1 VSLARR
7 TVRNTALLFAARS
20 LSKVLVFVTVVVTQN
35 ALGAT
40 GYGKFAAIVVFSNIA
55 SIFADLGLQVVFV
68 REASRHLDNLGD
80 FLGVSLAS
88 KLPLG
93 VVSGGILAVSVW
105 LLAPDLLSLV
115 GPVFALL
122 MVTSLANLLRSTFY
136 ATGEMR
142 YEVVAIGG
150 ETVVLLAATLVAAA
164 THQGVAAF
172 VWAYALSYGFTA
184 VYAAVV
190 TQRRWTK
197 LRLRFDWVLLR
208 RLLRSGLPFALAF
221 VLSTI
226 YFRID
231 VVILKSL
238 RGDDQVAYYNAAY
251 KFLDGLSFIPQ
262 AAMNAVFPALAVIH
276 LRGRDPMRD
285 AYTRAYRLLA
295 ALGMPVAV
303 GCVILAPQIIHLTKV
318 PFDQSIPSL
327 RILGASL
334 LLIFVNNSFIFA
346 LGAMDKQLTFALLA
360 GLSIVVNVTLNL
372 VMIPRFAH
380 ADGYLAAS
388 WATLITEVFLFVAGY
403 AALAR
408 YLGRLPWLR
417 PALPIGVSGA
427 AVAGVAYALRAHNA
441 LLVVAAAGVVY
452 AAAMAVTG
460 GVSRGEWRLARDALR
475 LRRGGGGAPAD
486 PGAG

>member
-1 VSLARR
+1 MSLATR
-7 TVRNTALLFAARS
+7 TVRNTALLFTARS
-20 LSKVLVFVTVVVTQN
+20 LSKVLVFVTVVVTQR
-35 ALGAT
+35 ALGDI

-80 FLGVSLAS
+80 FLGVTMAA
-88 KLPLG
+88 KLPLAVIG
-93 VVSGGILAVSVW
+93 GGILAGSVW
-105 LLAPDLLSLV
+105 LLAPDLLPLV
-115 GPVFALL
+115 GPVFAL
-122 MVTSLANLLRSTFY
+122 MVVTSLANLLRSSFY

-142 YEVVAIGG
+142 YEVVAIAG
-150 ETVVLLAATLVAAA
+150 ETVVLLVATVLFAML
-164 THQGVAAF
+164 HQGVAAF
-172 VWAYALSYGFTA
+172 LWAYTLSYGFTT
-184 VYAAVV
+184 VYAAVI
-190 TQRRWTK
+190 TRRRGWAR
-197 LRLRFDWVLLR
+197 LRLRWNGELLVK
-208 RLLRSGLPFALAF
+208 LLRSGLPFALAF

-231 VVILKSL
+231 VVILKAL
-238 RGDDQVAYYNAAY
+238 RGDAQVAYYNAAY

-276 LRGRDPMRD
+276 LRGREPMRD

-295 ALGMPVAV
+295 ALGMPLAV
-303 GCVILAPQIIHLTKV
+303 GCVILAPQIIHITRV
-318 PFDQSIPSL
+318 PFEPSIPAL

-372 VMIPRFAH
+372 VMIPRFAY
-380 ADGYLAAS
+380 ANGYLAAS

-403 AALAR
+403 VALAR

-417 PALPIGVSGA
+417 PMLPIAVSGA
-427 AVAGVAYALRAHNA
+427 AVAGVVYALRDSNA
-441 LLVVAAAGVVY
+441 FAVVAIAAVVY

-460 GVSRGEWRLARDALR
+460 GVTRSEWRLARESLR
-475 LRRGGGGAPAD
+475 LRSRRAD
-486 PGAG
+486 

>member
-1 VSLARR
+1 MSLARR

-20 LSKVLVFVTVVVTQN
+20 LSKVLVFATVVVTQR

-40 GYGKFAAIVVFSNIA
+40 GYGQFAAIVVFSNIA

-68 REASRHLDNLGD
+68 REASRHLDDMGS
-80 FLGVSLAS
+80 FLSVTIAA
-88 KLPLG
+88 KLPLAAFSG
-93 VVSGGILAVSVW
+93 VILAVSVW
-105 LLAPDLLSLV
+105 LLAPDLLPLV
-115 GPVFALL
+115 GPVFAL
-122 MVTSLANLLRSTFY
+122 MVVTSAANLLRSTFY
-136 ATGEMR
+136 ASGEMR

-150 ETVVLLAATLVAAA
+150 ETVVLLVATVLVALFK
-164 THQGVAAF
+164 QGVAAF
-172 VWAYALSYGFTA
+172 IWAYTLSYAFTT

-190 TQRRWTK
+190 TQRRWAR
-197 LRLRFDWVLLR
+197 LRLSWNGELLR
-208 RLLRSGLPFALAF
+208 KLLRSGLPFALAF

-262 AAMNAVFPALAVIH
+262 AAMNAVFPALSVIH
-276 LRGRDPMRD
+276 LRGRGPMRE
-285 AYTRAYRLLA
+285 AYTGAYRLLA
-295 ALGMPVAV
+295 AMGMPVAI
-303 GCVILAPQIIHLTKV
+303 GCVILAPEIIHLTRV

-403 AALAR
+403 IALAR
-408 YLGRLPWLR
+408 YLGRMPWMR
-417 PALPIGVSGA
+417 PAIPIVLSGAVVA
-427 AVAGVAYALRAHNA
+427 AVAYLLRDHNVV
-441 LLVVAAAGVVY
+441 LVVALSGALYV
-452 AAAMAVTG
+452 AAMAITG
-460 GVSRGEWRLARDALR
+460 GVTRSEWKLARESLH
-475 LRRGGGGAPAD
+475 LRRTRAPA
-486 PGAG
+486 P

>member
-20 LSKVLVFVTVVVTQN
+20 LSKVLVFVTVVVTQR
-35 ALGAT
+35 ALAAT
-40 GYGKFAAIVVFSNIA
+40 GYGQFAAIVVFSNIA

-68 REASRHLDNLGD
+68 REASRHLSDLGS
-80 FLGVSLAS
+80 FLGVTIAA
-88 KLPLG
+88 KLPLA
-93 VVSGGILAVSVW
+93 VFSGGILAVSVW
-105 LLAPDLLSLV
+105 LLAPDLLFLV

-122 MVTSLANLLRSTFY
+122 VATSAANLLRSTFY

-142 YEVVAIGG
+142 YEVVAIAG
-150 ETVVLLAATLVAAA
+150 ETVVLLAGTVLVAVF
-164 THQGVAAF
+164 HQGVAAF
-172 VWAYALSYGFTA
+172 VWAYAASYAFTA
-184 VYAAVV
+184 VYAAVI
-190 TQRRWTK
+190 TQRRWTPI
-197 LRLRFDWVLLR
+197 RLSWNGELLR
-208 RLLRSGLPFALAF
+208 KLLRSGLPFALAF

-238 RGDDQVAYYNAAY
+238 RGDAQVAYYNAAY

-303 GCVILAPQIIHLTKV
+303 GCVILAPQIIHITQV
-318 PFDQSIPSL
+318 PFEQSIPAL

-380 ADGYLAAS
+380 GDGYLAAS
-388 WATLITEVFLFVAGY
+388 WATLITEVFLFVCGY

-417 PALPIGVSGA
+417 PALPIVVSGA
-427 AVAGVAYALRAHNA
+427 AVALIAYWLRERNVV
-441 LLVVAAAGVVY
+441 VVAVLMGVVY
-452 AAAMAVTG
+452 VAAMAATG
-460 GVSRGEWRLARDALR
+460 GVSRSEWRLARESLR
-475 LRRGGGGAPAD
+475 WGRGRAPA
-486 PGAG
+486 P

>member
-20 LSKVLVFVTVVVTQN
+20 VSKVLVFATVVVTQN

-40 GYGKFAAIVVFSNIA
+40 GYGQFAAIVVFSNIA

-68 REASRHLDNLGD
+68 REASRHLDDLGA
-80 FLGVSLAS
+80 FLGTTMAAKV
-88 KLPLG
+88 PLG
-93 VVSGGILAVSVW
+93 ALSGVILAGSVW
-105 LLAPDLLSLV
+105 LLAPDLLPLV

-122 MVTSLANLLRSTFY
+122 VATSIANLFRSTFY

-150 ETVVLLAATLVAAA
+150 ETVVLLVITVLAAVFK
-164 THQGVAAF
+164 QGAAAF
-172 VWAYALSYGFTA
+172 VWAYAASYAFTA
-184 VYAAVV
+184 VYAAVI
-190 TQRRWTK
+190 TQRRYT
-197 LRLRFDWVLLR
+197 RLRFVWNGPMLR
-208 RLLRSGLPFALAF
+208 KLLRSGLPFALAF

-231 VVILKSL
+231 VIILKSL
-238 RGDDQVAYYNAAY
+238 RGDAQVAYYNAAY

-276 LRGRDPMRD
+276 LRGRDPMRS

-303 GCVILAPQIIHLTKV
+303 GCVILAPQIIHITHV
-318 PFDQSIPSL
+318 PFEQSIPAL

-372 VMIPRFAH
+372 VMIPRFAY

-388 WATLITEVFLFVAGY
+388 WATLITEVFLFVVGY
-403 AALAR
+403 IALAR
-408 YLGRLPWLR
+408 YLGRMPWLR
-417 PALPIGVSGA
+417 PAIPIALSGA
-427 AVAGVAYALRAHNA
+427 VVAAVSYALRNHHVAI
-441 LLVVAAAGVVY
+441 VVAVAAVVY
-452 AAAMAVTG
+452 VGTLAASG
-460 GVSRGEWRLARDALR
+460 GVSRSEWRLARDSLR
-475 LRRGGGGAPAD
+475 LRRGGAPA
-486 PGAG
+486 P

>member
-1 VSLARR
+1 MSLASR

-20 LSKVLVFVTVVVTQN
+20 LSKVLVFVTVVVTQR
-35 ALGAT
+35 ALGAN
-40 GYGKFAAIVVFSNIA
+40 GYGQFAAIVVFSNIA

-80 FLGVSLAS
+80 FLGVTLAA
-88 KLPLG
+88 KLPLAAL
-93 VVSGGILAVSVW
+93 SGGILALGVW
-105 LLAPDLLSLV
+105 LLAPDLLPLV
-115 GPVFALL
+115 GPVFAL
-122 MVTSLANLLRSTFY
+122 MVVTSAANLLRSSFY

-150 ETVVLLAATLVAAA
+150 ETVVLLVATVLAAVSK
-164 THQGVAAF
+164 QGVAAF
-172 VWAYALSYGFTA
+172 LWAYTLSYGFTT
-184 VYAAVV
+184 VYAAVI
-190 TQRRWTK
+190 TQRRWAK
-197 LRLRFDWVLLR
+197 LRLHWNRELLVK
-208 RLLRSGLPFALAF
+208 LLRSGLPFALAF

-238 RGDDQVAYYNAAY
+238 RGDAQVAYYNAAY

-276 LRGRDPMRD
+276 LRGREPMRD

-303 GCVILAPQIIHLTKV
+303 GCVILAPQIIHITRV

-346 LGAMDKQLTFALLA
+346 LGAMDKQLTFAVLA
-360 GLSIVVNVTLNL
+360 GLSIIVNVTLNL

-380 ADGYLAAS
+380 GDGYLAAS

-403 AALAR
+403 VALAR

-417 PALPIGVSGA
+417 PAIPIALSGLAVA
-427 AVAGVAYALRAHNA
+427 AVSYALRNRNA
-441 LLVVAAAGVVY
+441 FAVVAVAAVVY
-452 AAAMAVTG
+452 VIAMAATG
-460 GVSRGEWRLARDALR
+460 GVSRGEWRLARESLR
-475 LRRGGGGAPAD
+475 LRRGGGAPAG
-486 PGAG
+486 PG

>member
-7 TVRNTALLFAARS
+7 TVRNTALLFVARS
-20 LSKVLVFVTVVVTQN
+20 LSKVLVFATVVVTQN
-35 ALGAT
+35 SLGAT

-68 REASRHLDNLGD
+68 REASRRLDDMGA
-80 FLGVSLAS
+80 FLGATLAA
-88 KLPLG
+88 KIPMG
-93 VVSGGILAVSVW
+93 VVSGAILAVSVW

-115 GPVFALL
+115 GPVYAL
-122 MVTSLANLLRSTFY
+122 MMAGALANLLRSSFY

-142 YEVVAIGG
+142 FEVVAIAA
-150 ETVVLLAATLVAAA
+150 ETVILLAGTVIAAVL
-164 THQGVAAF
+164 HQGVAAF
-172 VWAYALSYGFTA
+172 IWAYAASYAFTA
-184 VYAAVV
+184 VYAAVI
-190 TQRRWTK
+190 THRRWAP
-197 LRLRFDWVLLR
+197 LHLHWDAALLR
-208 RLLRSGLPFALAF
+208 KLLRSGLPFALAF

-262 AAMNAVFPALAVIH
+262 AAMSAVFPALAVIH
-276 LRGRDPMRD
+276 LRGREPMRD

-295 ALGMPVAV
+295 GLGMPVAV
-303 GCVILAPQIIHLTKV
+303 GCVVLAPQIIHLTHV
-318 PFDQSIPSL
+318 PFEQSIPAL

-372 VMIPRFAH
+372 VMIPRFGF

-388 WATLITEVFLFVAGY
+388 WATLITEVFLFFAGY
-403 AALAR
+403 LALAR
-408 YLGRLPWLR
+408 HLGRMPWMR
-417 PALPIGVSGA
+417 PAIPIALSGA
-427 AVAGVAYALRAHNA
+427 VVAAVSYALRDRHA
-441 LLVVAAAGVVY
+441 LIVVAVAAVVY
-452 AAAMAVTG
+452 AVAMAVTG
-460 GVSRGEWRLARDALR
+460 GVTRSEWRLARESLR
-475 LRRGGGGAPAD
+475 LRRG
-486 PGAG
+486 

>member
-1 VSLARR
+1 MSLASR
-7 TVRNTALLFAARS
+7 TLRNTALLFTARS
-20 LSKVLVFVTVVVTQN
+20 LSKVLVFVTVVVTQR
-35 ALGAT
+35 ALGDI

-55 SIFADLGLQVVFV
+55 SIFADVGLQVVLV

-80 FLGVSLAS
+80 FLGVTMAA
-88 KLPLG
+88 KLPLAALSG
-93 VVSGGILAVSVW
+93 VILAGSVA

-115 GPVFALL
+115 GPVFAL
-122 MVTSLANLLRSTFY
+122 MVVTSAANLLRSCFY

-150 ETVVLLAATLVAAA
+150 ETVVLLVGTVLAAVF
-164 THQGVAAF
+164 HQGVAAF
-172 VWAYALSYGFTA
+172 LWAYTASYGFTT
-184 VYAAVV
+184 VYAAVI
-190 TQRRWTK
+190 TSRRYAR
-197 LRLRFDWVLLR
+197 LRLRWNRELLFK
-208 RLLRSGLPFALAF
+208 LLRSGLPFALAF

-238 RGDDQVAYYNAAY
+238 RGDAQVAYYNAAY
-251 KFLDGLSFIPQ
+251 KYLDGLSFIPQ

-276 LRGRDPMRD
+276 LRGREPMRD

-303 GCVILAPQIIHLTKV
+303 GCVILAPQIIHVTRV
-318 PFDQSIPSL
+318 PFEQSIPSL

-372 VMIPRFAH
+372 TMIPHFAH

-388 WATLITEVFLFVAGY
+388 WATLITEVFLFAAGY
-403 AALAR
+403 VALAR

-417 PALPIGVSGA
+417 PALPIAASGA
-427 AVAGVAYALRAHNA
+427 AVAGVAYALRHSNA
-441 LLVVAAAGVVY
+441 FLAIALCAVVY
-452 AAAMAVTG
+452 VGAMALTG
-460 GVSRGEWRLARDALR
+460 GVTRAEWKLARESLR
-475 LRRGGGGAPAD
+475 VRRGASP
-486 PGAG
+486 P

>member
-1 VSLARR
+1 MSLARR

-20 LSKVLVFVTVVVTQN
+20 LSKVLVFATVVVTQN

-68 REASRHLDNLGD
+68 REASRHLGDLGS
-80 FLGVSLAS
+80 FLGATLAA
-88 KLPLG
+88 KIPLG
-93 VVSGGILAVSVW
+93 ALSGAILAVSVW
-105 LLAPDLLSLV
+105 LLAPDLLPLV

-122 MVTSLANLLRSTFY
+122 LAGAMANVLRSSFY

-142 YEVVAIGG
+142 WEALAIGM
-150 ETVVLLAATLVAAA
+150 ETVVLLVATVLAALTK
-164 THQGVAAF
+164 QGVAAF
-172 VWAYALSYGFTA
+172 IWAYAASYGSTVIF
-184 VYAAVV
+184 AAVI
-190 TQRRWTK
+190 TQRRYTK
-197 LRLRFDWVLLR
+197 LRLLWNWSLLR
-208 RLLRSGLPFALAF
+208 PLLRSGLPFALAF

-231 VVILKSL
+231 VVILKAL
-238 RGDDQVAYYNAAY
+238 RGDAQVAYYNAAY

-262 AAMNAVFPALAVIH
+262 AAMSAVFPALSVIH

-295 ALGMPVAV
+295 ILGMPVAV
-303 GCVILAPQIIHLTKV
+303 GCVILAPQIIHVTHV
-318 PFDQSIPSL
+318 PFEQSIPAL

-360 GLSIVVNVTLNL
+360 GLSIAVNVTLNL
-372 VMIPRFAH
+372 VMIPRFGF

-388 WATLITEVFLFVAGY
+388 WATLITEVFLFAAGY
-403 AALAR
+403 VALAR
-408 YLGRLPWLR
+408 YLGRMPWLR
-417 PALPIGVSGA
+417 PALPIVVSG
-427 AVAGVAYALRAHNA
+427 G
-441 LLVVAAAGVVY
+441 VVAAVSYVLRDRNAAIVVAVAAVVY
-452 AAAMAVTG
+452 VATLAATG
-460 GVSRGEWRLARDALR
+460 GVSRSEWRLARESLR
-475 LRRGGGGAPAD
+475 LRRGGAPAPD
-486 PGAG
+486 

>member
-1 VSLARR
+1 VSLGQR
-7 TVRNTALLFAARS
+7 TLRNTALLFAARS

-40 GYGKFAAIVVFSNIA
+40 GYGRFAAIVVFSNIA

-80 FLGVSLAS
+80 FLGVTMAA
-88 KLPLG
+88 KLPLA
-93 VVSGGILAVSVW
+93 VASGGILVGSVA
-105 LLAPDLLSLV
+105 LLAPDLLPLV
-115 GPVFALL
+115 GPVFAL
-122 MVTSLANLLRSTFY
+122 MVVTSAANLLRSSFY

-142 YEVVAIGG
+142 YEVVAIAG
-150 ETVVLLAATLVAAA
+150 ETVVLLALTVLFAVMK
-164 THQGVAAF
+164 QGVAAF
-172 VWAYALSYGFTA
+172 IWAYTLSYAFTA
-184 VYAAVV
+184 VYAAWV
-190 TQRRWTK
+190 TRRRGWAP
-197 LRLRFDWVLLR
+197 LRLSWNGALLR
-208 RLLRSGLPFALAF
+208 KLLRSGLPFALAF

-251 KFLDGLSFIPQ
+251 KFLDGLSFVPQ

-276 LRGRDPMRD
+276 LRGREPMRD

-303 GCVILAPQIIHLTKV
+303 GLVILAPQIIHLTKV

-346 LGAMDKQLTFALLA
+346 LGAMDKQLTFAVLA

-403 AALAR
+403 LALAR
-408 YLGRLPWLR
+408 YLGRMPWLR
-417 PALPIGVSGA
+417 PAIPIAVSGA
-427 AVAGVAYALRAHNA
+427 AVALVTYALRFRNA
-441 LLVVAAAGVVY
+441 FLVVALAAVVY
-452 AAAMAVTG
+452 VVAMALTG
-460 GVSRGEWRLARDALR
+460 GVTRSEWRLARESLR
-475 LRRGGGGAPAD
+475 LRRGAAP
-486 PGAG
+486 PAG

>member
-7 TVRNTALLFAARS
+7 TVRNTALLFVARS
-20 LSKVLVFVTVVVTQN
+20 LSKVLVFATVVVTQN

-40 GYGKFAAIVVFSNIA
+40 HYGQFAAIVVFSNIA

-80 FLGVSLAS
+80 FLGVALSA
-88 KLPLG
+88 KLPLAAI
-93 VVSGGILAVSVW
+93 SGLILAGSVW

-115 GPVFALL
+115 GPVFAL
-122 MVTSLANLLRSTFY
+122 MVVTSAANLLRSSFY

-142 YEVVAIGG
+142 YEVIAIGG
-150 ETVVLLAATLVAAA
+150 ETVVLLVFTVLAALAK
-164 THQGVAAF
+164 QGVAAF
-172 VWAYALSYGFTA
+172 IWAYTASYAFTA
-184 VYAAVV
+184 IYAAVI
-190 TQRRWTK
+190 TQRRWAK
-197 LRLRFDWVLLR
+197 LRLRWNAELLR
-208 RLLRSGLPFALAF
+208 KLLRSGLPFALAF

-231 VVILKSL
+231 VVILKAL
-238 RGDDQVAYYNAAY
+238 RGDAQVAYYNAAY
-251 KFLDGLSFIPQ
+251 KFLDGLSFVPQ

-276 LRGRDPMRD
+276 LRGREPMRD

-295 ALGMPVAV
+295 ALGMPVAI
-303 GCVILAPQIIHLTKV
+303 GCVILAPQIIHLTRV

-360 GLSIVVNVTLNL
+360 GMSIAVNVTLNL

-388 WATLITEVFLFVAGY
+388 WATLITEVFLFVTGY
-403 AALAR
+403 LALAR
-408 YLGRLPWLR
+408 YLGRMPWMR
-417 PALPIGVSGA
+417 PAIPIAASGA
-427 AVAGVAYALRAHNA
+427 AVGLVTYALRNHNA
-441 LLVVAAAGVVY
+441 FAVVAVAAVVY
-452 AAAMAVTG
+452 VVAMAVTG
-460 GVSRGEWRLARDALR
+460 GVTRGEWRLARESLR
-475 LRRGGGGAPAD
+475 LRRGDVPPA
-486 PGAG
+486 

>member
-1 VSLARR
+1 MSLARR
-7 TVRNTALLFAARS
+7 TVRNTALLFTARS
-20 LSKVLVFVTVVVTQN
+20 LSKVLVFITVVVTQN

-68 REASRHLDNLGD
+68 REASRHLDSLGS
-80 FLGVSLAS
+80 FLGVTLAA
-88 KLPLG
+88 KLPLAA
-93 VVSGGILAVSVW
+93 VSGVILAVSVW
-105 LLAPDLLSLV
+105 LLAPDLLYLV

-122 MVTSLANLLRSTFY
+122 LVTSLANLLRSSFY

-142 YEVVAIGG
+142 YEVVAIAG
-150 ETVVLLAATLVAAA
+150 ETVILLVATLLAAVY
-164 THQGVAAF
+164 HQGVAAF
-172 VWAYALSYGFTA
+172 IWAYTVSYAFTA
-184 VYAAVV
+184 IYAAVI
-190 TQRRWTK
+190 TQRRWTP
-197 LRLRFDWVLLR
+197 LRLQWNSELLGK
-208 RLLRSGLPFALAF
+208 LLRSGLPFALAF

-238 RGDDQVAYYNAAY
+238 RGDAQVAYYNAAY

-276 LRGRDPMRD
+276 LRGREPMRD

-360 GLSIVVNVTLNL
+360 GLSIAVNVTLNL
-372 VMIPRFAH
+372 VMIPRFAF

-388 WATLITEVFLFVAGY
+388 WATLITEVFLFVLGY
-403 AALAR
+403 IALAR
-408 YLGRLPWLR
+408 HLGRMPWLR
-417 PALPIGVSGA
+417 PAIPIALSGA
-427 AVAGVAYALRAHNA
+427 ALAGVTYVLRDRNAALVLAVGA
-441 LLVVAAAGVVY
+441 VVY
-452 AAAMAVTG
+452 AVALVATRGVTR
-460 GVSRGEWRLARDALR
+460 SELRLARDSLR
-475 LRRGGGGAPAD
+475 SRRELHEGED
-486 PGAG
+486 RS

>member
-20 LSKVLVFVTVVVTQN
+20 LSKVLVFVTVVVTQR
-35 ALGAT
+35 ALLAT
-40 GYGKFAAIVVFSNIA
+40 GYGQFAAIVVFSNIA

-68 REASRHLDNLGD
+68 REASRHLDDLGS
-80 FLGVSLAS
+80 FLGATLAA
-88 KLPLG
+88 KLPLAALSG
-93 VVSGGILAVSVW
+93 VILAVSVW
-105 LLAPDLLSLV
+105 LLAPDLLPLV

-122 MVTSLANLLRSTFY
+122 VVTSAANLLRSTFY

-142 YEVVAIGG
+142 YEVVAIAG
-150 ETVVLLAATLVAAA
+150 ETVVLLVATVLAAVFK
-164 THQGVAAF
+164 QGVAAF
-172 VWAYALSYGFTA
+172 VWAYTASYAFTA

-190 TQRRWTK
+190 TQRRWVR
-197 LRLRFDWVLLR
+197 LRLTWNWELLR
-208 RLLRSGLPFALAF
+208 KLLRSGLPFALAF

-238 RGDDQVAYYNAAY
+238 RGDAQVAYYNAAY

-303 GCVILAPQIIHLTKV
+303 GCVILAPQIIHITRV
-318 PFDQSIPSL
+318 PFEQSIPSL

-372 VMIPRFAH
+372 VMIPRFGY

-388 WATLITEVFLFVAGY
+388 WATLITEVFLFVCGY
-403 AALAR
+403 VALAR
-408 YLGRLPWLR
+408 YLGHMPWLR
-417 PALPIGVSGA
+417 PAIPIALSGA
-427 AVAGVAYALRAHNA
+427 VVAGVAWVLRDHNVV
-441 LLVVAAAGVVY
+441 LVVVVAAVVY
-452 AAAMAVTG
+452 VGTLAATG
-460 GVSRGEWRLARDALR
+460 GVSRSEWRLARESLR
-475 LRRGGGGAPAD
+475 IGRPRAPA
-486 PGAG
+486 P

>member
-1 VSLARR
+1 MSLARR
-7 TVRNTALLFAARS
+7 TVRNTALLFTARS
-20 LSKVLVFVTVVVTQN
+20 LSKVLVFATVIVTQN

-68 REASRHLDNLGD
+68 REASRRLDDLGA
-80 FLGVSLAS
+80 FLGTTLAA
-88 KLPLG
+88 KVPLG
-93 VVSGGILAVSVW
+93 ALSGVILAVSVW
-105 LLAPDLLSLV
+105 LLAPDLLPLV

-122 MVTSLANLLRSTFY
+122 VATSVANLLRSTFY

-142 YEVVAIGG
+142 YEVVAIAG
-150 ETVVLLAATLVAAA
+150 ETVVLLVATVLAAVFK
-164 THQGVAAF
+164 QGVAAF
-172 VWAYALSYGFTA
+172 VWAYAASYAFTA
-184 VYAAVV
+184 VYAAVI
-190 TQRRWTK
+190 TQRRYTR
-197 LRLRFDWVLLR
+197 LRLVWNSALLR
-208 RLLRSGLPFALAF
+208 KLLRSGLPFALAF

-238 RGDDQVAYYNAAY
+238 RGDAQVAYYNAAY

-262 AAMNAVFPALAVIH
+262 AAMSAVFPALAVIH

-303 GCVILAPQIIHLTKV
+303 ACVILAPQIIHITHV
-318 PFDQSIPSL
+318 PFEQSIPAL

-372 VMIPRFAH
+372 VMIPRFAF

-403 AALAR
+403 IALAR
-408 YLGRLPWLR
+408 YLGRMPWLR
-417 PALPIGVSGA
+417 PAIPIALSGA
-427 AVAGVAYALRAHNA
+427 VVAAVSYALRNHHVAI
-441 LLVVAAAGVVY
+441 VVAVAAVVY
-452 AAAMAVTG
+452 VATLAITG
-460 GVSRGEWRLARDALR
+460 GVSRSEWRLARESLR
-475 LRRGGGGAPAD
+475 LRRGGAPA
-486 PGAG
+486 P

>member
-20 LSKVLVFVTVVVTQN
+20 LSKVLVFITVVVSQN

-40 GYGKFAAIVVFSNIA
+40 GYGKFAAVVVFSNIA

-68 REASRHLDNLGD
+68 REASRHLDNLGA
-80 FLGVSLAS
+80 FLGSTLSA
-88 KLPLG
+88 KLPLAAASG
-93 VVSGGILAVSVW
+93 VILAVSVW
-105 LLAPDLLSLV
+105 LLAPDLLPLV

-122 MVTSLANLLRSTFY
+122 LVTSLGNLLRSTFY

-142 YEVVAIGG
+142 YEVVAIAG
-150 ETVVLLAATLVAAA
+150 ETVVLLVATVLAAVY
-164 THQGVAAF
+164 HQGVAAF
-172 VWAYALSYGFTA
+172 VWAYTASYGFTL

-190 TQRRWTK
+190 THRRWAP
-197 LRLRFDWVLLR
+197 LRLEWNWPLLR
-208 RLLRSGLPFALAF
+208 KLLRSGLPFALAF

-231 VVILKSL
+231 VIILKAL

-276 LRGRDPMRD
+276 LRGRAPMRD

-303 GCVILAPQIIHLTKV
+303 GCVVLAPQIIHLTHV
-318 PFDQSIPSL
+318 PFEQSIPAL
-327 RILGASL
+327 RILGGSL

-346 LGAMDKQLTFALLA
+346 LGAMDKQLTFAVLA

-372 VMIPRFAH
+372 VMIPRFAF

-388 WATLITEVFLFVAGY
+388 WATLITEVFLFAAGY
-403 AALAR
+403 VALAR
-408 YLGRLPWLR
+408 HLGRMPWLR
-417 PALPIGVSGA
+417 PAIPIGVSGA
-427 AVAGVAYALRAHNA
+427 AVAAVAYALRSHHAV
-441 LLVVAAAGVVY
+441 LVVAVTAVVY
-452 AAAMAVTG
+452 VVAMAVTG
-460 GVSRGEWRLARDALR
+460 GVSRSEWRLARESLR
-475 LRRGGGGAPAD
+475 MRGRDAPA
-486 PGAG
+486 P